1 MFTRTKNMKKKLVK
15 KEQADA
21 LPVRKVTNEEAI
33 RMSITNR
40 QATFYP
46 RKTINELAKKQLPNI
61 PAGKIIDQK
70 TWENICT
77 VSRAH
82 GVESGVSLVENTPK
96 EYKSLAFKMKMD
108 IEKEFSC
115 DKIYEKAMVD
125 QIVNA
130 YIKNLNYSWI
140 LATCQNFELYG
151 NARNNYLFFLSKEAD
166 RAFRQYISGIE
177 MLRSLKQPKMNLKF
191 SIKSNNAFVAEKQ
204 QFNNNQNQT
213 DEINK
218 P

>member
-1 MFTRTKNMKKKLVK
+1 MKKKLVK
-15 KEQADA
+15 IKESNR
-21 LPVRKVTNEEAI
+21 LPVRKVSADTAKDIAI
-33 RMSITNR
+33 
-40 QATFYP
+40 
-46 RKTINELAKKQLPNI
+46 KTMQLCFSTESTIKELAEKQLPYI
-61 PAGKIIDQK
+61 PSGKKLDDK
-70 TWENICT
+70 TWENIRT
-77 VSRAH
+77 VSRAY

-130 YIKNLNYSWI
+130 YIRNLNYSWV
-140 LATCQNFELYG
+140 LSTCQKFEFYG

-177 MLRSLKQPKMNLKF
+177 MLSSLKQPKMNLKL
-191 SIKSNNAFVAEKQ
+191 SIKSNNAFLAEKQ

>member
-1 MFTRTKNMKKKLVK
+1 MKKKLVK
-15 KEQADA
+15 KEQSTSV
-21 LPVRKVTNEEAI
+21 PVRKVTNEEAI
-33 RMSITNR
+33 RMSIANT

-46 RKTINELAKKQLPNI
+46 RNAINELAKKQLPSI
-61 PAGKIIDQK
+61 PAGTAIDQK

-77 VSRAH
+77 VSRTY

-96 EYKSLAFKMKMD
+96 EYRSLAFKMKMD
-108 IEKEFSC
+108 IEKEFNC
-115 DKIYEKAMVD
+115 DKTYEKAMVD

-130 YIKNLNYSWI
+130 YIRNLNYSWV
-140 LATCQNFELYG
+140 LSTCQKFELYG

-177 MLRSLKQPKMNLKF
+177 MLRSLKQPKMNLKL

-204 QFNNNQNQT
+204 QFNNTQNQT
-213 DEINK
+213 D
-218 P
+218 